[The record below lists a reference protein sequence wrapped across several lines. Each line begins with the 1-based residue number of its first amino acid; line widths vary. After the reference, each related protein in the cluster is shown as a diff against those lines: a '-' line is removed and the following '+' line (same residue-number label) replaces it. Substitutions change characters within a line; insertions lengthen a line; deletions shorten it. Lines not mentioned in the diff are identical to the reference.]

1 MSARTFIITFV
12 SLSQIIGA
20 TATGRR
26 LGARL
31 RAFPKQA
38 DLGTRQHIGEFMA
51 QYPQAHQ

>member
-1 MSARTFIITFV
+1 MSVQPFIITFV

>member
-1 MSARTFIITFV
+1 MSVQLFIITFV

-20 TATGRR
+20 TATGRS

-31 RAFPKQA
+31 RVFPKQSN
-38 DLGTRQHIGEFMA
+38 LGTRQHIGEFMA